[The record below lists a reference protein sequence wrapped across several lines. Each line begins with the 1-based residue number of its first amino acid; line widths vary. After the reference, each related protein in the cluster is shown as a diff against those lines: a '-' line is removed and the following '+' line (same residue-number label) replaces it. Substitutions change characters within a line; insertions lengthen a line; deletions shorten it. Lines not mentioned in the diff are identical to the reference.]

1 MDRAPQICLGRGGRG
16 RAVGRDNPC
25 PRKQIQRARVANS
38 KTIAAVVLIAFLAS
52 ASRMFSFGAWMR
64 SPVQP
69 TPGPATAGVP
79 TRVKYQV
86 VDEPAIHGSK
96 FGSRP

>member
-52 ASRMFSFGAWMR
+52 ASRMFSFGAWVR

-69 TPGPATAGVP
+69 TPGPPTAGVP
-79 TRVKYQV
+79 SRMKYHV
-86 VDEPAIHGSK
+86 VDAPAIHRRV
-96 FGSRP
+96 FGA